1 MDIAAIAT
9 RLLNDNAGL
18 SLDPATVQTALS
30 SLIGDGQ
37 GGIDLAGL
45 VSKMSQNGDLG
56 AVLSSWLGDGAN
68 SPISADK
75 IASVFG
81 QADIAKFASQLGVD
95 PATAQQGL
103 AQALPQVVDKAS
115 SGGNLLDSVG
125 GVGGLMGMAKSLLS

>member
-9 RLLNDNAGL
+9 KLLNENAGL
-18 SLDPATVQTALS
+18 SLDPATVNSALS

-68 SPISADK
+68 SSD
-75 IASVFG
+75 FG
-81 QADIAKFASQLGVD
+81 
-95 PATAQQGL
+95 
-103 AQALPQVVDKAS
+103 
-115 SGGNLLDSVG
+115 
-125 GVGGLMGMAKSLLS
+125 